1 MWISHICTKSFIL
14 ICFYLFQRPYQKA
27 NVAVSLLRDVVT
39 RHDCAI
45 MLASRLLWGAVCCI
59 QERIFHCRSTY
70 WQTAGGVL
78 GSRQPPTNQRS
89 VRSNFSCCLLK
100 WGSSCTLNLSQDHR
114 CLCPSVTQLTTTH
127 MHIHIQ
133 STISTASYCLPFF
146 NLLLHLEVSS
156 IGQILNDLYIY
167 IYYWFW
173 NVLSKVPPQG
183 YRTDFV

>member
-133 STISTASYCLPFF
+133 STISTASYCLPFLSPLTF
-146 NLLLHLEVSS
+146 RGQQYRSNLKWFVH
-156 IGQILNDLYIY
+156 LYILL
-167 IYYWFW
+167 ILKF
-173 NVLSKVPPQG
+173 LE
-183 YRTDFV
+183 